1 MIDSYTEHSELNP
14 ANRKE
19 EERTYEDFV
28 ADLSTEDFEIL
39 ERKLL
44 DYDYEV
50 KKYKS
55 KLEFARNKEKDV
67 KEFFTLL
74 DNFLPKNL
82 ADRDKLISLAEKIRN
97 SYGINK

>member
-1 MIDSYTEHSELNP
+1 MDSYYENNPLNP
-14 ANRKE
+14 SNQRE
-19 EERTYEDFV
+19 TERTYEDFV

-39 ERKLL
+39 ESKLL

-50 KKYKS
+50 VKYKS
-55 KLEFARNKEKDV
+55 KLEFARIKERDV

-97 SYGINK
+97 SYGINL

>member
-1 MIDSYTEHSELNP
+1 MDTYIEHSPENP

-55 KLEFARNKEKDV
+55 KLEFARIKERDV
-67 KEFFTLL
+67 KEFFSLL
-74 DNFLPKNL
+74 DSFLPADL
-82 ADRDKLISLAEKIRN
+82 AYSEKLINLAEKIRN
-97 SYGINK
+97 SYGL

>member
-1 MIDSYTEHSELNP
+1 MDTYIEHSPENP

-28 ADLSTEDFEIL
+28 ADLSREDFEIL

-50 KKYKS
+50 AKYKS
-55 KLEFARNKEKDV
+55 KLEFARIKERDV
-67 KEFFTLL
+67 KEFFLLL
-74 DNFLPKNL
+74 DTFLP
-82 ADRDKLISLAEKIRN
+82 ADMQDSERLINLAEKIRN
-97 SYGINK
+97 SYGL